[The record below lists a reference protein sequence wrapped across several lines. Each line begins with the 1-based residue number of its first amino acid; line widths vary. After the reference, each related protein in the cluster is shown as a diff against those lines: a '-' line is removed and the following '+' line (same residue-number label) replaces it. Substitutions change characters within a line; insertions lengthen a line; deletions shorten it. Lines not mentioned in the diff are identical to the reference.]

1 MRQVI
6 EVPSSTPVET
16 GIPPVV
22 QTGSIVLVLA
32 VAVVALWRIV
42 TRVLFERREQNK
54 QLVEAQTK
62 GMSELG
68 NAVKAMDTANQLGL
82 QRVTDAIGHATTRI
96 DRHEQK
102 LDKHDGEINALDRR
116 LTVVESG
123 KSH

>member
-6 EVPSSTPVET
+6 EVPVSTPVES

-22 QTGSIVLVLA
+22 QTGSIVVVLA

-42 TRVLFERREQNK
+42 TRVLFESREQNK

-62 GMSELG
+62 GMAELG

-96 DRHEQK
+96 DRHEAK
-102 LDKHDGEINALDRR
+102 LDEHGVALHSHDRR
-116 LTVVESG
+116 IAVLESG
-123 KSH
+123 R